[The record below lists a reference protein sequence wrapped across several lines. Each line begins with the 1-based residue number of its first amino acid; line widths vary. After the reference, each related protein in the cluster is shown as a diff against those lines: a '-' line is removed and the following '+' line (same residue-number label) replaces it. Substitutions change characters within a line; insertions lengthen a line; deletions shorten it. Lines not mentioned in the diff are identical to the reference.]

1 MSKIKLESKTLM
13 LVLNSDVQVGPLKAT
28 LVAQVFDEDIEFVD
42 VLNVTYNGV
51 PVSNWRKFV
60 EMNEEFGIDYDAIL
74 SDEFDKIFTEE
85 AIKNI
90 TGLTY

>member
-1 MSKIKLESKTLM
+1 MIKLESKTLM

-42 VLNVTYNGV
+42 VLNVTYNDV

>member
-1 MSKIKLESKTLM
+1 MIKLESKTLM

-85 AIKNI
+85 AIKGI
-90 TGLTY
+90 VKGL